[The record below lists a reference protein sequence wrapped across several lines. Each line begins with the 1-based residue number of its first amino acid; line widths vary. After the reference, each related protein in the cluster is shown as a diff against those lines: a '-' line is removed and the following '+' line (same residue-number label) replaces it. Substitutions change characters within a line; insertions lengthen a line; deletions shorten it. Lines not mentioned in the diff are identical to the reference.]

1 MANKIIYYIKDV
13 WEDFRY
19 MNEGSSPKYW
29 VNQIIWYI
37 WFTFF
42 IITMFIAATLGEIIY
57 DIQKKWYKFKY
68 KL

>member
-1 MANKIIYYIKDV
+1 MVNKIIYYIKDI

-29 VNQIIWYI
+29 INQVIWYI

-42 IITMFIAATLGEIIY
+42 IITIFIAATFGGIIY